1 MIQNSINTTYAKIV
15 AEKFRE
21 AQNYLRTNGFS
32 RSTKNLL
39 EDIESTVKK

>member
-1 MIQNSINTTYAKIV
+1 MIQNSINTTYGKIV

-21 AQNYLRTNGFS
+21 AQNYLRANGFS

-39 EDIESTVKK
+39 EDIENTVKK